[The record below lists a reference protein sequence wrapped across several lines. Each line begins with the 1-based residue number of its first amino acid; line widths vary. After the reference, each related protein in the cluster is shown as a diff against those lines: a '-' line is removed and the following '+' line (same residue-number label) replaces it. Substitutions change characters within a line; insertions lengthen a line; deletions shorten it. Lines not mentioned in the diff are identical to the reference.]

1 MAQILAKRELTSG
14 HIAWVAMSEVADGDM
29 SIGNYQA
36 REKSIQ
42 QASHSLERL
51 HPGLEVPPVNN
62 WSYLTQVHGV
72 QILEVTGDDMVRGDD
87 GDALVT
93 TLEKSVLTV
102 QVADCVP
109 ISLISEGGAIAIA
122 HAGWRGLLKGVLEET
137 SNNLSATKP
146 GKQTAVIGPHIGP
159 CCYEFGRE
167 ELDQFIQKFGL
178 SAEASTKI
186 NSNSLNLSAVAERI
200 CEQKGIEII
209 RKDLSCTS
217 CLAGTKYWSFR
228 FNSTELRQCLFA
240 WIEKK

>member
-1 MAQILAKRELTSG
+1 MAQILAKRELASG

-42 QASHSLERL
+42 QASHSLERIN
-51 HPGLEVPPVNN
+51 PGLQVPPINN

-72 QILEVTGDDMVRGDD
+72 QILEVTDDDVIRGDD

-93 TLEKSVLTV
+93 VLEKSVLTV

-109 ISLISEGGAIAIA
+109 ISLISEGGAISIV
-122 HAGWRGLLKGVLEET
+122 HAGWRGLLKGVLDEA
-137 SNNLSATKP
+137 SNKLSATKP
-146 GKQTAVIGPHIGP
+146 GKQMAVIGPHIGP

-167 ELDQFIQKFGL
+167 GLDQFIEKFGI
-178 SAEASTKI
+178 SVEASTKI
-186 NSNSLNLSAVAERI
+186 NSNSLNLSAVVERI
-200 CEQKGIEII
+200 CDEKGIEVIS
-209 RKDLSCTS
+209 KDSSCTS
-217 CLAGTKYWSFR
+217 CLADNKYWSFR